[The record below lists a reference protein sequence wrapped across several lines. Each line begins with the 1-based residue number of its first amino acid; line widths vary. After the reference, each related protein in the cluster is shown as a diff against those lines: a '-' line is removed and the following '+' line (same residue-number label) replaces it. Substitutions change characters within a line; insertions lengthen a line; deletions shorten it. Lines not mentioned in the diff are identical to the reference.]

1 MSEAERVDAT
11 LVLKYIGSK
20 RRMAS
25 TLDKFIDADCTTL
38 VEPFAGSAAL
48 TVYCSFGNK
57 RFERMVLNELNSD
70 IANFWRVASDPV
82 LGVQLLEALK
92 QTRYSRTLF
101 EQAKQRREDFGGN
114 RSDLVAWAVD
124 TYILNHQSF
133 NALGDYWHEGDPV
146 AYMNHI
152 TQKPYLPL
160 TLKYLQERPIEVYNE
175 NALTLLEESGVLD
188 DEKAFIYLDPPY
200 MEGLRCN
207 GKLYQ
212 TDMPGVC
219 DHIDL
224 LNLIKTAKAKI
235 LLSGYWSGRDDGTD
249 LYDAYLLPHGWHRH
263 CLGGF
268 TKSCQ
273 SGTEHKDTGTEYL
286 WTSFAVEEAMQNAL
300 RAEGVNVNAEQKSP
314 CLMRW
319 LAVQFQSPEGGGLV

>member
-1 MSEAERVDAT
+1 MSAT
-11 LVLKYIGSK
+11 LRTPPLKALNYIGSK
-20 RRMAS
+20 SRMVPVLAPM
-25 TLDKFIDADCTTL
+25 IPADCTTYA
-38 VEPFAGSAAL
+38 EPFTGSAAL
-48 TVYCSFGNK
+48 ALNCGRQFN
-57 RFERMVLNELNSD
+57 RMILNDLNAHM
-70 IANFWRVASDPV
+70 ANFWRVAADPV
-82 LGVQLLEALK
+82 LGPQLLEALK

-101 EQAKQRREDFGGN
+101 EQAKQRREDFGAN
-114 RSDLVAWAVD
+114 RQDLVAWAVD

-133 NALGDYWHEGDPV
+133 NALGDYWREGDPD

-152 TQKPYLPL
+152 TSLVGLPL
-160 TLKYLQERPIEVYNE
+160 ALKSLWRQNVEVHNEDTLD
-175 NALTLLEESGVLD
+175 LLEDSGLLD
-188 DEKAFIYLDPPY
+188 DEHSFIYADPPY

-235 LLSGYWSGRDDGTD
+235 VLSGYWSGREDGTD

-263 CLGGF
+263 CIGGYS
-268 TKSCQ
+268 KSLQ
-273 SGTEHKDTGTEYL
+273 SGTGEKTTG
-286 WTSFAVEEAMQNAL
+286 VEWVWSNFEVEGSMRKAL
-300 RAEGVNVNAEQKSP
+300 EAEGADVNAEQKSP

-319 LAVQFQSPEGGGLV
+319 LAVQSHSPEGGGRE